1 LTFKLAPHASAKN
14 PSDPNLHLKYLDTV
28 LLTGP
33 DGNPT
38 TGLDADATGNASYPG
53 FPPLPAA
60 TYIGDGFGGPGK
72 GGKRISIDAEGL
84 VLARDGGY
92 WVSDE
97 YGPYVYKFSASGRME
112 LAIQPPQAYLPRRNN
127 TLSFSAASPPL
138 YDPAEVPIPEDTD
151 SGRDNNQGFEGLTVS
166 PDGKTR

>member
-1 LTFKLAPHASAKN
+1 MVRILCPTSWKSYFKEAHNHRRNTNGTLNFQSRIHKFALTLKLARKASAKY
-14 PSDPNLHLKYLDTV
+14 PSEPNLRLKYLDTV

-60 TYIGDGFGGPGK
+60 SYTGDGFGGPGK

-84 VLARDGGY
+84 ALAQDGG
-92 WVSDE
+92 
-97 YGPYVYKFSASGRME
+97 F
-112 LAIQPPQAYLPRRNN
+112 
-127 TLSFSAASPPL
+127 
-138 YDPAEVPIPEDTD
+138 
-151 SGRDNNQGFEGLTVS
+151 
-166 PDGKTR
+166 